1 MVDES
6 KALFKPK
13 GLRAYDAQIKQQK
26 TMQAKESNKPSEVA
40 EFFNKIGLD
49 RYKTT
54 FNLSGFNTLD
64 KIVGITDN
72 QLEQM
77 GVLPGHQIKI
87 MKCLKTNYGM
97 QRENNHA
104 TGMVKNNFMNTNVS
118 ENLVAG
124 QNSGGESGN
133 ENFAA
138 TEGFV
143 NGQDTGYGESQSQT
157 NKYEK
162 SYSFL
167 DNDRRVSTQ
176 ESECESGRGAND
188 LRVPP
193 KYESEIEGETT
204 RDGYKT
210 KQGSKKNFRTAR
222 TSAGTPKDPPK
233 NVNIDINPAQPTCF
247 DNPG

>member
-13 GLRAYDAQIKQQK
+13 GLRAYDAQLKQQK
-26 TMQAKESNKPSEVA
+26 TMQAQESNKPSEVA

-64 KIVGITDN
+64 KIVAITDN

-118 ENLVAG
+118 ENLDAG
-124 QNSGGESGN
+124 VKDSGLEGGN
-133 ENFAA
+133 ENFAP

-143 NGQDTGYGESQSQT
+143 AEETGYGESQSQT

-167 DNDRRVSTQ
+167 DNDRKVDTE
-176 ESECESGRGAND
+176 ESDCESNRGAND
-188 LRVPP
+188 LQVPP

-204 RDGYKT
+204 RDGYQT

-222 TSAGTPKDPPK
+222 TSTGTPKDPPK
-233 NVNIDINPAQPTCF
+233 NVNIDINPAQPTCY